1 MIGAFGK
8 SFFRAT
14 PKQLLVQLLIDIVWF
29 IIFRPTDPFSKWV
42 FIAILPGID
51 LISAFVSFWN
61 YVKDNRQQLKT
72 V

>member
-51 LISAFVSFWN
+51 LISALGSFWN
-61 YVKDNRQQLKT
+61 YVKDNLQQ
-72 V
+72 

>member
-42 FIAILPGID
+42 FIAILHGID
-51 LISAFVSFWN
+51 LISALGSFWN
-61 YVKDNRQQLKT
+61 YVKDNRQQ
-72 V
+72 

>member
-14 PKQLLVQLLIDIVWF
+14 PKQLLVQLLIDIVLF
-29 IIFRPTDPFSKWV
+29 IIFRQTDTFSKWV

-51 LISAFVSFWN
+51 LISALGSFWN
-61 YVKDNRQQLKT
+61 YVKDNRQQ
-72 V
+72 

>member
-51 LISAFVSFWN
+51 LISALGSFWN
-61 YVKDNRQQLKT
+61 YVKDNRHH
-72 V
+72 

>member
-42 FIAILPGID
+42 FIAILSGID
-51 LISAFVSFWN
+51 LISALGSFWN
-61 YVKDNRQQLKT
+61 YVKDNRQQ
-72 V
+72 

>member
-14 PKQLLVQLLIDIVWF
+14 PKQLLVQLLIDVVWF

-51 LISAFVSFWN
+51 LISALGSFWN
-61 YVKDNRQQLKT
+61 YVKDNRQQ
-72 V
+72 

>member
-29 IIFRPTDPFSKWV
+29 IIFRPTDLFSKWV

-51 LISAFVSFWN
+51 LISALGSFWN
-61 YVKDNRQQLKT
+61 YVKDNRQQ
-72 V
+72 

>member
-51 LISAFVSFWN
+51 LISALGSFWN
-61 YVKDNRQQLKT
+61 YVKDNRQQ
-72 V
+72 

>member
-14 PKQLLVQLLIDIVWF
+14 PKKLLVQLLIDIVWF

-51 LISAFVSFWN
+51 LISALGSFWN
-61 YVKDNRQQLKT
+61 YVKDNRQQ
-72 V
+72 

>member
-29 IIFRPTDPFSKWV
+29 IVFRPTDPFSKWV

-51 LISAFVSFWN
+51 LISALGSFWN
-61 YVKDNRQQLKT
+61 YVKDNRQQ
-72 V
+72 

>member
-42 FIAILPGID
+42 FIAIFPGID
-51 LISAFVSFWN
+51 LISALGSFWN
-61 YVKDNRQQLKT
+61 YVKDNRQQ
-72 V
+72 

>member
-1 MIGAFGK
+1 MIGAFGT

-51 LISAFVSFWN
+51 LISALGSFWN
-61 YVKDNRQQLKT
+61 YVKDNRQQ
-72 V
+72 

>member
-14 PKQLLVQLLIDIVWF
+14 PRQLLMQLLIDIVWF

-51 LISAFVSFWN
+51 LISALGSFWN
-61 YVKDNRQQLKT
+61 YVKDNRQQ
-72 V
+72 

>member
-29 IIFRPTDPFSKWV
+29 IIFRPTDPFSKWA

-51 LISAFVSFWN
+51 LISALGSFWN
-61 YVKDNRQQLKT
+61 YVKDNRQQ
-72 V
+72 

>member
-14 PKQLLVQLLIDIVWF
+14 PRQLLVQLLIDIVWF

-51 LISAFVSFWN
+51 LISALGSFWN
-61 YVKDNRQQLKT
+61 YVKDNRQQ
-72 V
+72 

>member
-51 LISAFVSFWN
+51 LISALGSFWN
-61 YVKDNRQQLKT
+61 YVKDSRQQ
-72 V
+72 

>member
-51 LISAFVSFWN
+51 LISALGSFWK
-61 YVKDNRQQLKT
+61 YVKDNRQQ
-72 V
+72 

>member
-51 LISAFVSFWN
+51 LISALGSFWN
-61 YVKDNRQQLKT
+61 YVKGNRQQ
-72 V
+72 

>member
-51 LISAFVSFWN
+51 LISALGSFWN
-61 YVKDNRQQLKT
+61 YVKDNRQR
-72 V
+72 

>member
-29 IIFRPTDPFSKWV
+29 IIFRPTDPFSKWI

-51 LISAFVSFWN
+51 LISALGSFWN
-61 YVKDNRQQLKT
+61 YVKDNRQQ
-72 V
+72 

>member
-14 PKQLLVQLLIDIVWF
+14 PKQLLVQLLINIVWF

-51 LISAFVSFWN
+51 LISALGSFWN
-61 YVKDNRQQLKT
+61 YVKDNRQQ
-72 V
+72 

>member
-29 IIFRPTDPFSKWV
+29 IIFRPTDPFSNWV

-51 LISAFVSFWN
+51 LISALGSFWN
-61 YVKDNRQQLKT
+61 YVKDNRQQ
-72 V
+72 